1 MRCEGTQVA
10 LDKSLSTFFFLTRM
24 VGNGGEMV
32 AVRGLYKR
40 YKELPVLLNLSF
52 DIPRGSIFG
61 YIGPN
66 GSGKTTTIKIMTGL
80 IRDFQGDVM
89 IEGRSIRNWGKELSS
104 MIGYL
109 PQQTSL
115 QEWRTVDQSL
125 HTFGRLSGLSE
136 NEVKERMA
144 EVVDVLGISEYRER
158 KVSKLSGGTLQK
170 VGMAQAM
177 LHRPKL
183 LVLDEPVAG
192 LDPESRVLFK
202 GLFRKLSRE
211 GTTIFFSSH
220 ILSDIEDIADTIG
233 ILGQGMM
240 RYIGSM
246 DELRARVGRT
256 TEIRLETVEPVPSDA
271 LLERIPGISK
281 VERVAD
287 NRFHIMLEDLREVDA
302 VVDRTIRAVMAESIH
317 VRAIHPNRQSLES
330 LYLSYADAEGK
341 L

>member
-1 MRCEGTQVA
+1 MA
-10 LDKSLSTFFFLTRM
+10 
-24 VGNGGEMV
+24 GNDSEMV
-32 AVRGLYKR
+32 SVRGIYKR
-40 YKELPVLLNLSF
+40 YKDLPVLLNLSF
-52 DIPRGSIFG
+52 SIPKGSIFG

-80 IRDFQGDVM
+80 IRDFQGEVT
-89 IEGRSIRNWGKELSS
+89 IEGRSIRNWNTELSS
-104 MIGYL
+104 TIGYL

-125 HTFGRLSGLSE
+125 QTFGRLSGLQSSE
-136 NEVKERMA
+136 VETRIKEVTEM
-144 EVVDVLGISEYRER
+144 LGITEYRQR

-202 GLFRKLSRE
+202 NLFRKLSRE

-233 ILGQGMM
+233 ILGQGRM

-246 DELRARVGRT
+246 EELRERVGRS
-256 TEIRLETVEPVPSDA
+256 TEVRLETVEPVADDGV
-271 LLERIPGISK
+271 LETIPGVVK
-281 VERVAD
+281 VERVTD
-287 NRFHIMLEDLREVDA
+287 NRFHILLQEHKDIDS
-302 VVDRTIRAVMAESIH
+302 VVDSTIRALFAKGLH
-317 VRAIHPNRQSLES
+317 VRGIHPNRQSLES
-330 LYLSYADAEGK
+330 LYLSYTDGEGK
-341 L
+341 A

>member
-1 MRCEGTQVA
+1 
-10 LDKSLSTFFFLTRM
+10 M
-24 VGNGGEMV
+24 VS
-32 AVRGLYKR
+32 VRGIYKR
-40 YKELPVLLNLSF
+40 YKDLPVLLNLSF
-52 DIPRGSIFG
+52 DIPKGSIFG

-80 IRDFQGDVM
+80 IRDFQGEVI
-89 IEGRSIRNWGKELSS
+89 IEGRSIRNWNTELSS
-104 MIGYL
+104 TIGYL

-125 HTFGRLSGLSE
+125 STFGRLSGLQSK
-136 NEVKERMA
+136 EVEERIE
-144 EVVDVLGISEYRER
+144 EVTETLGITEYRKR
-158 KVSKLSGGTLQK
+158 KVNKLSGGTLQK

-183 LVLDEPVAG
+183 MVLDEPVAG

-202 GLFRKLSRE
+202 NLFRQLSRE

-233 ILGQGMM
+233 ILGQGRM

-246 DELRARVGRT
+246 DELRERVGRS
-256 TEIRLETVEPVPSDA
+256 TEVRLETVEPVPNDSI
-271 LLERIPGISK
+271 LEGIQGVSK

-287 NRFHIMLEDLREVDA
+287 NRFHIILQEHKEIDA
-302 VVDRTIRAVMAESIH
+302 VVDRTIRAVLAQGLHIRG
-317 VRAIHPNRQSLES
+317 VHPNRQSLES
-330 LYLSYADAEGK
+330 LYLSYTDGEGK
-341 L
+341 A

>member
-1 MRCEGTQVA
+1 
-10 LDKSLSTFFFLTRM
+10 M
-24 VGNGGEMV
+24 VS
-32 AVRGLYKR
+32 VRGIYKR
-40 YKELPVLLNLSF
+40 YKDLPVLLNLSF
-52 DIPRGSIFG
+52 DIPKGSIFG

-80 IRDFQGDVM
+80 IRDFQGEVI
-89 IEGRSIRNWGKELSS
+89 IEGRSIRNWNTELSS
-104 MIGYL
+104 TIGYL

-125 HTFGRLSGLSE
+125 STFGRLSGLQSK
-136 NEVKERMA
+136 EVEERME
-144 EVVDVLGISEYRER
+144 EVTETLGITEYRKR
-158 KVSKLSGGTLQK
+158 KVNKLSGGTLQK

-183 LVLDEPVAG
+183 MVLDEPVAG

-202 GLFRKLSRE
+202 NLFRQLSRE

-233 ILGQGMM
+233 ILGQGRM

-246 DELRARVGRT
+246 DELRERVGRS
-256 TEIRLETVEPVPSDA
+256 TEVRLETVEPVPNDSI
-271 LLERIPGISK
+271 LEGIQGVSK

-287 NRFHIMLEDLREVDA
+287 NRFHIILQEHKEIDA
-302 VVDRTIRAVMAESIH
+302 VVDRTIRAVLAQGLHIRG
-317 VRAIHPNRQSLES
+317 VHPNRQSLES
-330 LYLSYADAEGK
+330 LYLSYTDGEGK
-341 L
+341 A

>member
-1 MRCEGTQVA
+1 
-10 LDKSLSTFFFLTRM
+10 M
-24 VGNGGEMV
+24 VS
-32 AVRGLYKR
+32 VRGIYKR
-40 YKELPVLLNLSF
+40 YKDLPVLLNLSF
-52 DIPRGSIFG
+52 DIPKGSIFG

-80 IRDFQGDVM
+80 IRDFQGEVI
-89 IEGRSIRNWGKELSS
+89 IEGRSIRNWNAELSS
-104 MIGYL
+104 TIGYL

-125 HTFGRLSGLSE
+125 STFGRLSGLQSK
-136 NEVKERMA
+136 EVEERIE
-144 EVVDVLGISEYRER
+144 EVTETLGITEYRKR
-158 KVSKLSGGTLQK
+158 KVNKLSGGTLQK

-183 LVLDEPVAG
+183 MVLDEPVAG

-202 GLFRKLSRE
+202 NLFRQLSRE

-233 ILGQGMM
+233 ILGQGRM

-246 DELRARVGRT
+246 EELRERVGRS
-256 TEIRLETVEPVPSDA
+256 TEVRLETVEPVPNDSI
-271 LLERIPGISK
+271 LEGIQGVSK

-287 NRFHIMLEDLREVDA
+287 NRFQIILQEHKEIDA
-302 VVDRTIRAVMAESIH
+302 VVDRTIRAVLAQGLHIRG
-317 VRAIHPNRQSLES
+317 VHPNRQSLES
-330 LYLSYADAEGK
+330 LYLSYTDGEGK
-341 L
+341 A

>member
-1 MRCEGTQVA
+1 MA
-10 LDKSLSTFFFLTRM
+10 
-24 VGNGGEMV
+24 GNDCEMV
-32 AVRGLYKR
+32 SVRGIYKR
-40 YKELPVLLNLSF
+40 YKDLPVLLNLSF
-52 DIPRGSIFG
+52 SIPKGSIFG

-80 IRDFQGDVM
+80 IRDFQGEVT
-89 IEGRSIRNWGKELSS
+89 IEGRSIRNWNTELSS
-104 MIGYL
+104 TIGYL

-125 HTFGRLSGLSE
+125 QTFGRLSGLQSSE
-136 NEVKERMA
+136 VETRIKEVTEM
-144 EVVDVLGISEYRER
+144 LGITEYRQR

-202 GLFRKLSRE
+202 NLFRKLSRE

-233 ILGQGMM
+233 ILGQGRM

-246 DELRARVGRT
+246 EELRERVGRS
-256 TEIRLETVEPVPSDA
+256 TEVRLETVEPVADDGV
-271 LLERIPGISK
+271 LETIPGVVK
-281 VERVAD
+281 VERVTD
-287 NRFHIMLEDLREVDA
+287 NRFHILLQEHKDIDS
-302 VVDRTIRAVMAESIH
+302 VVDSTIRALFAKGLH
-317 VRAIHPNRQSLES
+317 VRGIHPNRQSLES
-330 LYLSYADAEGK
+330 LYLSYTDGEGK
-341 L
+341 A

>member
-1 MRCEGTQVA
+1 MA
-10 LDKSLSTFFFLTRM
+10 
-24 VGNGGEMV
+24 GNDGEMV
-32 AVRGLYKR
+32 SVRGIYKR
-40 YKELPVLLNLSF
+40 YKDLPVLLNLSF
-52 DIPRGSIFG
+52 SIPKGSIFG

-80 IRDFQGDVM
+80 IRDFQGEVT
-89 IEGRSIRNWGKELSS
+89 IEGRSIRNWNTELSS
-104 MIGYL
+104 TIGYL

-125 HTFGRLSGLSE
+125 QTFGRLSGLQSSE
-136 NEVKERMA
+136 VETRIKEVTEM
-144 EVVDVLGISEYRER
+144 LGITEYRQR

-202 GLFRKLSRE
+202 NLFRKLSRE

-233 ILGQGMM
+233 ILGQGRM

-246 DELRARVGRT
+246 EELRERVGRS
-256 TEIRLETVEPVPSDA
+256 TEVRLETVEPVADDGV
-271 LLERIPGISK
+271 LETIPGVVK
-281 VERVAD
+281 VERVTD
-287 NRFHIMLEDLREVDA
+287 NRFHILLQEHKDIDS
-302 VVDRTIRAVMAESIH
+302 VVDSTIRALFAKGLH
-317 VRAIHPNRQSLES
+317 VRGIHPNRQSLES
-330 LYLSYADAEGK
+330 LYLSYTDGEGK
-341 L
+341 A

>member
-1 MRCEGTQVA
+1 MA
-10 LDKSLSTFFFLTRM
+10 
-24 VGNGGEMV
+24 GNDSEMV
-32 AVRGLYKR
+32 SVRGIYKR
-40 YKELPVLLNLSF
+40 YKDLPVLLNLSF
-52 DIPRGSIFG
+52 SIPKGSIFG

-80 IRDFQGDVM
+80 IRDFQGEVT
-89 IEGRSIRNWGKELSS
+89 IEGRSIRNWNTELSS
-104 MIGYL
+104 TIGYL

-125 HTFGRLSGLSE
+125 QTFGRLSGLQNSE
-136 NEVKERMA
+136 VETRIKEVTEM
-144 EVVDVLGISEYRER
+144 LGITEYRQR

-202 GLFRKLSRE
+202 NLFRKLSRE

-233 ILGQGMM
+233 ILGQGRM

-246 DELRARVGRT
+246 EELRERVGRS
-256 TEIRLETVEPVPSDA
+256 TEVRLETVEPVADDGV
-271 LLERIPGISK
+271 LETIPGVVK
-281 VERVAD
+281 VERVTD
-287 NRFHIMLEDLREVDA
+287 NRFHILLQEHKDIDS
-302 VVDRTIRAVMAESIH
+302 VVDSTIRALFAKGLH
-317 VRAIHPNRQSLES
+317 VRGIHPNRQSLES
-330 LYLSYADAEGK
+330 LYLSYTDGEGK
-341 L
+341 A

>member
-1 MRCEGTQVA
+1 MTGNSG
-10 LDKSLSTFFFLTRM
+10 DM
-24 VGNGGEMV
+24 VS
-32 AVRGLYKR
+32 VRGIYKR
-40 YKELPVLLNLSF
+40 YKDLPVLLNLSF
-52 DIPRGSIFG
+52 DIPKGSIFG

-80 IRDFQGDVM
+80 IRDFQGEVI
-89 IEGRSIRNWGKELSS
+89 IEGRSIRNWNTELSS
-104 MIGYL
+104 TIGYL

-125 HTFGRLSGLSE
+125 STFGRLSGLQSK
-136 NEVKERMA
+136 EVEERIE
-144 EVVDVLGISEYRER
+144 EVTETLGITEYRKR
-158 KVSKLSGGTLQK
+158 KVNKLSGGTLQK

-183 LVLDEPVAG
+183 MVLDEPVAG

-202 GLFRKLSRE
+202 NLFRQLSRE

-233 ILGQGMM
+233 ILGQGRM

-246 DELRARVGRT
+246 DELRERVGRS
-256 TEIRLETVEPVPSDA
+256 TEVRLETVEPVPNDSI
-271 LLERIPGISK
+271 LEGIQGVSK

-287 NRFHIMLEDLREVDA
+287 NRFHIILQEHKEIDA
-302 VVDRTIRAVMAESIH
+302 VVDRTIRAVLAQGLHIRG
-317 VRAIHPNRQSLES
+317 VHPNRQSLES
-330 LYLSYADAEGK
+330 LYLSYTDGEGK
-341 L
+341 A

>member
-1 MRCEGTQVA
+1 
-10 LDKSLSTFFFLTRM
+10 M
-24 VGNGGEMV
+24 VS
-32 AVRGLYKR
+32 VRGIYKR
-40 YKELPVLLNLSF
+40 YKDLPVLLNLSF
-52 DIPRGSIFG
+52 DIPKGSIFG

-80 IRDFQGDVM
+80 IRDFQGEVI
-89 IEGRSIRNWGKELSS
+89 IEGRSIRNWNAELSS
-104 MIGYL
+104 TIGYL

-125 HTFGRLSGLSE
+125 STFGRLSGLQSKE
-136 NEVKERMA
+136 MEERIEEVTET
-144 EVVDVLGISEYRER
+144 LGITEYRKR
-158 KVSKLSGGTLQK
+158 KVNKLSGGTLQK

-183 LVLDEPVAG
+183 MVLDEPVAG

-202 GLFRKLSRE
+202 NLFRQLSRE

-233 ILGQGMM
+233 ILGQGRM

-246 DELRARVGRT
+246 DELRERVGRS
-256 TEIRLETVEPVPSDA
+256 TEVRLETVEPVPNDSI
-271 LLERIPGISK
+271 LEGIQGVSK

-287 NRFHIMLEDLREVDA
+287 NRFQIILQEHKEIDA
-302 VVDRTIRAVMAESIH
+302 VVDRTIRAVLAQGLHIRG
-317 VRAIHPNRQSLES
+317 VHPNRQSLES
-330 LYLSYADAEGK
+330 LYLSYTDGEGK
-341 L
+341 A

>member
-1 MRCEGTQVA
+1 
-10 LDKSLSTFFFLTRM
+10 M
-24 VGNGGEMV
+24 VS
-32 AVRGLYKR
+32 VRGIYKR
-40 YKELPVLLNLSF
+40 YKDLPVLLNLSF
-52 DIPRGSIFG
+52 DIPKGSIFG

-80 IRDFQGDVM
+80 IRDFQGEVI
-89 IEGRSIRNWGKELSS
+89 IEGRSIRNWNTELSS
-104 MIGYL
+104 TIGYL

-125 HTFGRLSGLSE
+125 STFGRLSGLQSKE
-136 NEVKERMA
+136 MEERIEEVTET
-144 EVVDVLGISEYRER
+144 LGITEYRKR
-158 KVSKLSGGTLQK
+158 KVNKLSGGTLQK

-183 LVLDEPVAG
+183 MVLDEPVAG

-202 GLFRKLSRE
+202 NLFRQLSRE

-233 ILGQGMM
+233 ILGQGRM

-246 DELRARVGRT
+246 DELRERVGRS
-256 TEIRLETVEPVPSDA
+256 TEVRLETVEPVPNDSI
-271 LLERIPGISK
+271 LEGIQGVSK

-287 NRFHIMLEDLREVDA
+287 NRFHIILQEHKEIDA
-302 VVDRTIRAVMAESIH
+302 VVDRTIRAVLAQGLHIRG
-317 VRAIHPNRQSLES
+317 VHPNRQSLES
-330 LYLSYADAEGK
+330 LYLSYTDGEGK
-341 L
+341 A

>member
-1 MRCEGTQVA
+1 
-10 LDKSLSTFFFLTRM
+10 M
-24 VGNGGEMV
+24 VGNSGEMV
-32 AVRGLYKR
+32 SVRGIYKR
-40 YKELPVLLNLSF
+40 YKDLPVLLNLSF
-52 DIPRGSIFG
+52 DIPKGSIFG

-80 IRDFQGDVM
+80 IRDFQGEVSV
-89 IEGRSIRNWGKELSS
+89 EGRSIRNWNPEISS
-104 MIGYL
+104 TIGYL

-125 HTFGRLSGLSE
+125 LTFGRLSGLQKT
-136 NEVKERMA
+136 EVDERIE
-144 EVVDVLGISEYRER
+144 EVTKILGITEYRDR
-158 KVSKLSGGTLQK
+158 KVNKLSGGTLQK

-183 LVLDEPVAG
+183 MVLDEPVAG

-202 GLFRKLSRE
+202 NLFRQLSRE

-233 ILGQGMM
+233 ILGQGRM

-246 DELRARVGRT
+246 DELRERVGRS
-256 TEIRLETVEPVPSDA
+256 TEIRLETVEPVPSDS
-271 LLERIPGISK
+271 LLANIQGVSK

-287 NRFHIMLEDLREVDA
+287 NRFHLVLEGHKEMDAAVDS
-302 VVDRTIRAVMAESIH
+302 TIRAVMAEGLHI
-317 VRAIHPNRQSLES
+317 RGIHPNRQSLES
-330 LYLSYADAEGK
+330 LYLSYTDGEGK
-341 L
+341 A

>member
-1 MRCEGTQVA
+1 
-10 LDKSLSTFFFLTRM
+10 M
-24 VGNGGEMV
+24 VS
-32 AVRGLYKR
+32 VRGIYKR
-40 YKELPVLLNLSF
+40 YKDLPVLLNLSF
-52 DIPRGSIFG
+52 DIPKGSIFG

-80 IRDFQGDVM
+80 IRDFQGEVI
-89 IEGRSIRNWGKELSS
+89 IEGRSIRNWNTELSS
-104 MIGYL
+104 TIGYL

-125 HTFGRLSGLSE
+125 STFGRLSGLQSKE
-136 NEVKERMA
+136 MEERIEEVTET
-144 EVVDVLGISEYRER
+144 LGITEYRKR
-158 KVSKLSGGTLQK
+158 KVNKLSGGTLQK

-183 LVLDEPVAG
+183 MVLDEPVAG

-202 GLFRKLSRE
+202 NLFRQLSRE

-233 ILGQGMM
+233 ILGQGRM

-246 DELRARVGRT
+246 DELRERVGRS
-256 TEIRLETVEPVPSDA
+256 TEVRLETVEPVPNDSI
-271 LLERIPGISK
+271 LEGIQGVSK

-287 NRFHIMLEDLREVDA
+287 NRFQIILQEHKEIDA
-302 VVDRTIRAVMAESIH
+302 VVDRTIRAVLAQGLHIRG
-317 VRAIHPNRQSLES
+317 VHPNRQSLES
-330 LYLSYADAEGK
+330 LYLSYTDGEGK
-341 L
+341 A

>member
-1 MRCEGTQVA
+1 MAG
-10 LDKSLSTFFFLTRM
+10 DS
-24 VGNGGEMV
+24 GEMV
-32 AVRGLYKR
+32 SVRGIYKR
-40 YKELPVLLNLSF
+40 YKDLPVLLNLSF
-52 DIPRGSIFG
+52 DIPKGSIFG

-80 IRDFQGDVM
+80 IRDFQGDVT
-89 IEGRSIRNWGKELSS
+89 IEGRSIRNWNAELSS
-104 MIGYL
+104 AIGYL

-125 HTFGRLSGLSE
+125 QTFGRLSGLQAT
-136 NEVKERMA
+136 EVDKRIG
-144 EVVDVLGISEYRER
+144 EVTEMLGITEYRQR

-183 LVLDEPVAG
+183 MVLDEPVAG

-202 GLFRKLSRE
+202 NLFRQLSRE

-233 ILGQGMM
+233 ILGQGRM

-246 DELRARVGRT
+246 DALRDRVGRS
-256 TEIRLETVEPVPSDA
+256 TEVRLETVEPLADDRV
-271 LLERIPGISK
+271 LESIPGVTK

-287 NRFHIMLEDLREVDA
+287 NRFHIILQEHKEIDA
-302 VVDRTIRAVMAESIH
+302 VVDRTIRAVLAQGLHI
-317 VRAIHPNRQSLES
+317 RGIHPNRQSLES
-330 LYLSYADAEGK
+330 LYLSYTDTEGK
-341 L
+341 A

>member
-1 MRCEGTQVA
+1 MA
-10 LDKSLSTFFFLTRM
+10 
-24 VGNGGEMV
+24 GNGGEMV
-32 AVRGLYKR
+32 SVRGIYKR
-40 YKELPVLLNLSF
+40 YKDLPVLLNLSF
-52 DIPRGSIFG
+52 DIPKGSIFG

-80 IRDFQGDVM
+80 IRDFQGDVT
-89 IEGRSIRNWGKELSS
+89 IEGRSIRNWNEELSS
-104 MIGYL
+104 NIGYL

-125 HTFGRLSGLSE
+125 HTFGRLSGLQSADVE
-136 NEVKERMA
+136 KRIKEVTE
-144 EVVDVLGISEYRER
+144 VLGITEYRKR
-158 KVSKLSGGTLQK
+158 KVNKLSGGTLQK

-183 LVLDEPVAG
+183 MVLDEPVAG

-202 GLFRKLSRE
+202 NLFRQISRE

-233 ILGQGMM
+233 ILGQGRM

-246 DELRARVGRT
+246 EELRERVGRS
-256 TEIRLETVEPVPSDA
+256 TEVRLETVEPVPGDGI
-271 LLERIPGISK
+271 LENIPGVAK

-287 NRFHIMLEDLREVDA
+287 NRFHIILQEHGGMDA
-302 VVDRTIRAVMAESIH
+302 VVDHTIRALLAQGLH

-330 LYLSYADAEGK
+330 LYLSYTDGEGK
-341 L
+341 A

>member
-1 MRCEGTQVA
+1 
-10 LDKSLSTFFFLTRM
+10 M
-24 VGNGGEMV
+24 VS
-32 AVRGLYKR
+32 VRGIYKR
-40 YKELPVLLNLSF
+40 YKDLPVLLNLSF
-52 DIPRGSIFG
+52 DIPKGSIFG

-80 IRDFQGDVM
+80 IRDFQGDVT
-89 IEGRSIRNWGKELSS
+89 IEGRSIRNWNAELSS
-104 MIGYL
+104 AIGYL

-125 HTFGRLSGLSE
+125 QTFGRLSGLQAT
-136 NEVKERMA
+136 EVDKRIG
-144 EVVDVLGISEYRER
+144 EVTEMLGITEYRQR

-183 LVLDEPVAG
+183 MVLDEPVAG

-202 GLFRKLSRE
+202 NLFRQLSRE

-233 ILGQGMM
+233 ILGQGRM

-246 DELRARVGRT
+246 DALRDRVGRS
-256 TEIRLETVEPVPSDA
+256 TEVRLETVEPLADDRV
-271 LLERIPGISK
+271 LESIPGVTK

-287 NRFHIMLEDLREVDA
+287 NRFHIILQEHKEIDA
-302 VVDRTIRAVMAESIH
+302 VVDRTIRAVLAQGLHI
-317 VRAIHPNRQSLES
+317 RGIHPNRQSLES
-330 LYLSYADAEGK
+330 LYLSYTDTEGK
-341 L
+341 A

>member
-1 MRCEGTQVA
+1 MT
-10 LDKSLSTFFFLTRM
+10 
-24 VGNGGEMV
+24 GNSGEMV
-32 AVRGLYKR
+32 SVRGIYKR
-40 YKELPVLLNLSF
+40 YKDLPVLLNLSF
-52 DIPRGSIFG
+52 DIPKGSIFG

-80 IRDFQGDVM
+80 IRDFQGEVI
-89 IEGRSIRNWGKELSS
+89 IEGRSIRNWNTELSS
-104 MIGYL
+104 TIGYL

-125 HTFGRLSGLSE
+125 STFGRLSGLQSK
-136 NEVKERMA
+136 EVEERIE
-144 EVVDVLGISEYRER
+144 EVTETLGITEYRKR
-158 KVSKLSGGTLQK
+158 KVNKLSGGTLQK

-183 LVLDEPVAG
+183 MVLDEPVAG

-202 GLFRKLSRE
+202 NLFRQLSRE

-233 ILGQGMM
+233 ILGQGRM

-246 DELRARVGRT
+246 DELRERVGRS
-256 TEIRLETVEPVPSDA
+256 TEVRLETVEPVPNDSI
-271 LLERIPGISK
+271 LEGIQGVSK

-287 NRFHIMLEDLREVDA
+287 NRFHIILQEHKEIDA
-302 VVDRTIRAVMAESIH
+302 VVDRTIRAVLAQGLHIRG
-317 VRAIHPNRQSLES
+317 VHPNRQSLES
-330 LYLSYADAEGK
+330 LYLSYTDGEGK
-341 L
+341 A

>member
-1 MRCEGTQVA
+1 MA
-10 LDKSLSTFFFLTRM
+10 
-24 VGNGGEMV
+24 GNGGEMV
-32 AVRGLYKR
+32 SVRGIYKR
-40 YKELPVLLNLSF
+40 YKDLPVLLNLSF
-52 DIPRGSIFG
+52 DIPKGSIFG

-80 IRDFQGDVM
+80 IRDFQGDVT
-89 IEGRSIRNWGKELSS
+89 IEGRSIRSWNAELSS
-104 MIGYL
+104 AIGYL

-125 HTFGRLSGLSE
+125 QTFGRLSGLQAT
-136 NEVKERMA
+136 EVDKRIG
-144 EVVDVLGISEYRER
+144 EVTEMLGITEYRQR

-183 LVLDEPVAG
+183 MVLDEPVAG

-202 GLFRKLSRE
+202 NLFRQLSRE

-233 ILGQGMM
+233 ILGQGRM

-246 DELRARVGRT
+246 EALRERVGRS
-256 TEIRLETVEPVPSDA
+256 TEVRLETVEPLADDRV
-271 LLERIPGISK
+271 LESIPGVTK

-287 NRFHIMLEDLREVDA
+287 NRFHIILQEHKEIDA
-302 VVDRTIRAVMAESIH
+302 VVDRTIRAVLAQGLHI
-317 VRAIHPNRQSLES
+317 RGIHPNRQSLES
-330 LYLSYADAEGK
+330 LYLSYTDTEGK
-341 L
+341 A

>member
-1 MRCEGTQVA
+1 
-10 LDKSLSTFFFLTRM
+10 M
-24 VGNGGEMV
+24 VS
-32 AVRGLYKR
+32 VRGIYKR
-40 YKELPVLLNLSF
+40 YKDLPVLLNLSF
-52 DIPRGSIFG
+52 DIPKGSIFG

-80 IRDFQGDVM
+80 IRDFQGEVI
-89 IEGRSIRNWGKELSS
+89 IEGRSIRNWNAELSS
-104 MIGYL
+104 TIGYL

-125 HTFGRLSGLSE
+125 STFGQLSGLQGPE
-136 NEVKERMA
+136 LAKRIKEVTE
-144 EVVDVLGISEYRER
+144 VLGITEYRKR

-183 LVLDEPVAG
+183 MVLDEPVAG

-202 GLFRKLSRE
+202 NLFRQLSRE

-233 ILGQGMM
+233 ILGQGRM

-246 DELRARVGRT
+246 EELREKVGRS
-256 TEIRLETVEPVPSDA
+256 TEVWLETVEPVPNDS
-271 LLERIPGISK
+271 LLENILGVSK
-281 VERVAD
+281 VVRVAD
-287 NRFHIMLEDLREVDA
+287 NRFHMIIEEHKVMDA
-302 VVDRTIRAVMAESIH
+302 VVDRTIRAVMAEGLHI
-317 VRAIHPNRQSLES
+317 RGIHPNRQSLES
-330 LYLSYADAEGK
+330 LYLSYTDGEGK
-341 L
+341 A